1 MLTSVLPLLFVIGS
15 IATLGLT
22 GNLFSSS
29 PFVIAPQVA
38 AIGLGIWAR
47 RSFRNGAFRVTA
59 TPAGSSII
67 REGPYRALRHPM
79 YSAALLLT
87 WSGVVSHASVLTLA
101 IGVAVTGL
109 TIARVSAEERLLAAR
124 FADYPDYAR
133 STKAL
138 VPFLL

>member
-29 PFVIAPQVA
+29 PFVIAAQVA

-47 RSFRNGAFRVTA
+47 RSFQKGAFRVTA
-59 TPAGSSII
+59 APGGSSII
-67 REGPYRALRHPM
+67 REGPYRVVRHPM
-79 YSAALLLT
+79 YSAALLLI

-101 IGVAVTGL
+101 IGLAAIGL
-109 TIARVSAEERLLAAR
+109 TAARVSAEERLLAAR
-124 FADYPDYAR
+124 FPDYPDYAR

-138 VPFLL
+138 VPFVF